1 MSYIEFI
8 NIFPKY
14 NFLEPLFEKDL
25 IHSHTYDKGEII
37 ITFNQK
43 LSNIYF
49 FISGRGRAYRTLN
62 NGKEVIYSTY
72 GSGDI
77 AGDLEFIT
85 NTSTTCNIINSDKL
99 TCYKL
104 PMSLIDVNIF
114 FETYKLF
121 SGEVAR
127 KFVTN
132 SMRTSIQL
140 GYNLEDRVAHY
151 CLYEYNND
159 VFSMDEL
166 AGFLGTTYRHLSRV
180 LKKFS
185 DSGFIKVENRN
196 ITIKDIK
203 SLEKLSEFIRAD
215 FLIE

>member
-14 NFLEPLFEKDL
+14 NFLKPLFEKDL
-25 IHSHTYDKGEII
+25 IHSYKWSKGENVISY
-37 ITFNQK
+37 NQS

-49 FISGRGRAYRTLN
+49 FTSGRGRAYRTLN
-62 NGKEVIYSTY
+62 NGKDVIYSTY
-72 GSGDI
+72 GIGDI

-85 NTSTTCNIINSDKL
+85 DTSTTCNIISSDNL

-104 PMSLIDVNIF
+104 PKSLIDVSIF
-114 FETYKLF
+114 FEIYKLF
-121 SGEVAR
+121 SCEVAS
-127 KFVTN
+127 KFITN
-132 SMRTSIQL
+132 SMRSSIQL

-151 CLYEYNND
+151 CLYEYKND
-159 VFSMDEL
+159 VYSMEEL
-166 AGFLGTTYRHLSRV
+166 AGVLGTTYRHLSRV

-185 DSGFIKVENRN
+185 DSGFITVENRQ
-196 ITIKDIK
+196 ITVKDKK
-203 SLEKLSEFIRAD
+203 SLENLSKFIKED